1 MDGKPYAP
9 WFVVVDSLDDLRGPT
24 RGEITLPNRLMWN
37 QSRPFDLADD
47 DRHGSLILIVLRE
60 ARSQEDLVEG
70 GDRAGLVGRWPSLGL
85 PDAITAAWKARF
97 PELRRSLDRTA
108 PPDLRR

>member
-37 QSRPFDLADD
+37 QSRPLSTSPTTTAM
-47 DRHGSLILIVLRE
+47 
-60 ARSQEDLVEG
+60 ARS
-70 GDRAGLVGRWPSLGL
+70 S
-85 PDAITAAWKARF
+85 
-97 PELRRSLDRTA
+97 
-108 PPDLRR
+108 